1 MELNCDPVF
10 NILKYQYFLNN
21 EYNDWSIFIDNLNI
35 GIIYKEGLYIIT
47 DEKKWLISKLKYNL

>member
-1 MELNCDPVF
+1 MELNCDPIF
-10 NILKYQYFLNN
+10 NILKYQYFLNT
-21 EYNDWSIFIDNLNI
+21 EYNDWSHFIDNLNI